1 MTDGMTA
8 SKEKGKRPSWTIQ
21 IKTEEALRFESNR
34 KREKRTLLFKG
45 WEKVSK
51 VRDKRERESYETEKN
66 IYK

>member
-8 SKEKGKRPSWTIQ
+8 SKEKRKRPS
-21 IKTEEALRFESNR
+21 TEEALRFESNR
-34 KREKRTLLFKG
+34 EREKRTILLKG

>member
-34 KREKRTLLFKG
+34 EREKEQYCLKG
-45 WEKVSK
+45 
-51 VRDKRERESYETEKN
+51 ERKWA
-66 IYK
+66 K